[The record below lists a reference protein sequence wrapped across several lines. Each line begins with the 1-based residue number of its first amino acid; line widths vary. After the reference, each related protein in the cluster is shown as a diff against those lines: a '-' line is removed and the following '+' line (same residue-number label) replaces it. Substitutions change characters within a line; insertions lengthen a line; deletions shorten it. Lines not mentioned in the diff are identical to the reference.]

1 MNNFRKKTAL
11 MSLTL
16 TEMGDYKKC
25 IVSGAARFGWR
36 LTYMMRK
43 TINFSAVGF
52 AGLLIFSV
60 GERIASAQTR
70 VSIGVTETIET
81 YNPYGDSVSLL
92 YGIYSE
98 ITGPFCTYNFDK
110 GDFEGRL
117 AERWKIENPT
127 TWVFYLNK
135 NYKFNDGSPVTA
147 DDVVHSV
154 ITRVINDPQSKQKA
168 SVAPS
173 ITKAEAI
180 DKYTVKFITDK
191 PTAPLLSFVC
201 DRLIVTSKA
210 MYDKYGREA
219 ADKEHM
225 MGAGPYRLKELI
237 PGQRLV
243 IAKRPDHPEAKK
255 NPSAPDEIVYRV
267 MRETEQ
273 RVTALLNDEIQIAQ
287 FIPPHLRQ
295 RVEKTPNLRI
305 AAVDSVEIMFL
316 AMQPK
321 PPFDKKEVRQAVC
334 HAINRDQIISTILE
348 GFASRLDGPIGP
360 GQYGYDP
367 NLKPKMN
374 YDPERSKKLLA
385 QAGFPNGVDV
395 ELQTPVGRYTLDKQL
410 TEAMVPMLNAVGI
423 RARLLTPEWATL
435 WANVQKG
442 TVPFYYMGRG
452 SVQDPS
458 AALHQYF
465 TAETPRI
472 GYSNPKLDQILDK
485 ELGEFDPKKR
495 KQYLSQAMSIITEDA
510 PACFMWRHKLLWGLN
525 NRVQYKPLPDGRI
538 FGVEMKMVKK

>member
-1 MNNFRKKTAL
+1 MTRN
-11 MSLTL
+11 M
-16 TEMGDYKKC
+16 
-25 IVSGAARFGWR
+25 IR
-36 LTYMMRK
+36 LWV
-43 TINFSAVGF
+43 IGF
-52 AGLLIFSV
+52 AGVLAFSLNESTV
-60 GERIASAQTR
+60 RAQTR

-98 ITGPFCTYNFDK
+98 ITGPFCTYNFAK

-117 AERWKIENPT
+117 AERWKVENPT

-173 ITKAEAI
+173 IVKAEAV

-210 MYDKYGREA
+210 AYDKYGREA

-225 MGAGPYRLKELI
+225 MGGGPYRLKELI

-255 NPSAPDEIVYRV
+255 NPQAPDEIVYRV

-305 AAVDSVEIMFL
+305 TPVDSVEIMFL

-348 GFASRLDGPIGP
+348 GFASRLDGPIGQ

-374 YDPERSKKLLA
+374 YDPERAKKLLA
-385 QAGFPNGVDV
+385 QAGYPNGVDA

-423 RARLLTPEWATL
+423 RTKLLTPEWATL

-465 TAETPRI
+465 TTETPRI
-472 GYSNPKLDQILDK
+472 GYSNPKLDQVLEK

-538 FGVEMKMVKK
+538 FGVEMKVTKK

>member
-1 MNNFRKKTAL
+1 MPRRILQLWLITFFLATWAG
-11 MSLTL
+11 S
-16 TEMGDYKKC
+16 
-25 IVSGAARFGWR
+25 SPHAA
-36 LTYMMRK
+36 
-43 TINFSAVGF
+43 
-52 AGLLIFSV
+52 
-60 GERIASAQTR
+60 AQSR

-81 YNPYGDSVSLL
+81 HNPYGDSVSLL
-92 YGIYSE
+92 YGIFSE
-98 ITGPFCTYNFDK
+98 VTGPFCTYNYEK
-110 GDFEGRL
+110 SDFEGRL
-117 AERWKIENPT
+117 AERWKNENPT

-135 NYKFNDGSPVTA
+135 NYKFDDGSPVTA
-147 DDVVHSV
+147 EDVVHSV
-154 ITRVINDPQSKQKA
+154 MNRVIADPQSKQKA

-173 ITKAEAI
+173 IVKAEAV

-201 DRLIVTSKA
+201 DRLIITSKA
-210 MYDKYGREA
+210 MFDKYGRDV

-225 MGAGPYRLKELI
+225 LGAGPYRLKELI

-243 IAKRPDHPEAKK
+243 LVKRPDHPEAKR
-255 NPSAPDEIVYRV
+255 NPQAPDEIVYRI

-273 RVTALLNDEIQIAQ
+273 RVTALLNDEIQIGQ

-295 RVEKTPNLRI
+295 RVEKNPNLKLT
-305 AAVDSVEIMFL
+305 ATDSVEIMFL

-334 HAINRDQIISTILE
+334 HAINRDQLISTVME
-348 GFASRLDGPIGP
+348 GFASRLDGPVGP

-374 YDPERSKKLLA
+374 YDPELSKKLLT
-385 QAGFPNGVDV
+385 QAGFANGVDV

-410 TEAMVPMLNAVGI
+410 TEAMIPMLNAAGF
-423 RARLLTPEWATL
+423 RAKLLTPEWATL

-452 SVQDPS
+452 SIQDPS

-465 TAETPRI
+465 HTGETPRI
-472 GYSNPKLDQILDK
+472 GYSNPKLDEILNK
-485 ELGEFDPKKR
+485 EQAEFDPNKR
-495 KQYLSQAMSIITEDA
+495 KQYLSQAMSILTEDA
-510 PACFMWRHKLLWGLN
+510 PACFLWRHKLLWGLN
-525 NRVQYKPLPDGRI
+525 KRVEYKPLPDARI
-538 FGVEMKMVKK
+538 YGIEMKTVKK

>member
-1 MNNFRKKTAL
+1 MMN
-11 MSLTL
+11 
-16 TEMGDYKKC
+16 
-25 IVSGAARFGWR
+25 
-36 LTYMMRK
+36 
-43 TINFSAVGF
+43 
-52 AGLLIFSV
+52 
-60 GERIASAQTR
+60 
-70 VSIGVTETIET
+70 
-81 YNPYGDSVSLL
+81 
-92 YGIYSE
+92 
-98 ITGPFCTYNFDK
+98 
-110 GDFEGRL
+110 
-117 AERWKIENPT
+117 
-127 TWVFYLNK
+127 
-135 NYKFNDGSPVTA
+135 
-147 DDVVHSV
+147 
-154 ITRVINDPQSKQKA
+154 RVINDPQSKQKA
-168 SVAPS
+168 SVAGP
-173 ITKAEAI
+173 IIKAEAV
-180 DKYTVKFITDK
+180 DKQTVKFITDK
-191 PTAPLLSFVC
+191 PAAPLLGFVC

-210 MYDKYGREA
+210 MYDKYGKEV
-219 ADKEHM
+219 ADKEHL

-243 IAKRPDHPEAKK
+243 ITKRPDHPEAKK
-255 NPSAPDEIVYRV
+255 YRNAPDEVVFRV

-305 AAVDSVEIMFL
+305 TGTESIEIMFL

-334 HAINRDQIISTILE
+334 HAINRDQIISTLLE

-374 YDPERSKKLLA
+374 YDPEMSKKLLA
-385 QAGFPNGVDV
+385 QAGYPNGVDV

-410 TEAMVPMLNAVGI
+410 TESMIPMLNAAGF
-423 RARLLTPEWATL
+423 RAKLLTPEWPTL

-465 TAETPRI
+465 YSKETPRI
-472 GYSNPKLDQILDK
+472 GYSNPKLDELLDK
-485 ELGEFDPKKR
+485 EQQEFDPKKR
-495 KQYLSQAMSIITEDA
+495 KQYLSQAMSILTEDA
-510 PACFMWRHKLLWGLN
+510 PACFMWRHKLLWGIN
-525 NRVQYKPLPDGRI
+525 NRVEYKPLPDARI
-538 FGVEMKMVKK
+538 YAIDMTVKK

>member
-1 MNNFRKKTAL
+1 MFRKH
-11 MSLTL
+11 
-16 TEMGDYKKC
+16 KK
-25 IVSGAARFGWR
+25 RF
-36 LTYMMRK
+36 
-43 TINFSAVGF
+43 TIIFSALAF
-52 AGLLIFSV
+52 LLGNNVVAKS
-60 GERIASAQTR
+60 QTR
-70 VSIGVTETIET
+70 VSVGVTETIET
-81 YNPYGDSVSLL
+81 ANPYGDSVSLL
-92 YGIYSE
+92 YGIWSE
-98 ITGPFCTYNFDK
+98 ITGPFCTYNYQK

-117 AERWKIENPT
+117 AERWKVENPT

-147 DDVVHSV
+147 DDVVHSMM
-154 ITRVINDPQSKQKA
+154 TRVINDPQSKQKA
-168 SVAPS
+168 SVAGPV
-173 ITKAEAI
+173 IKAEAV
-180 DKYTVKFITDK
+180 DKQTVKFITDN
-191 PTAPLLSFVC
+191 PAAPLLGFVC
-201 DRLIVTSKA
+201 DRLIITSKA
-210 MYDKYGREA
+210 MYDKFGKDA

-225 MGAGPYRLKELI
+225 LGAGLYRLKELI

-243 IAKRPDHPEAKK
+243 IAKRTDHPEAKK
-255 NPSAPDEIVYRV
+255 YRNAPDEVVFRV

-273 RVTALLNDEIQIAQ
+273 RVTASLNDEIQIAQ

-305 AAVDSVEIMFL
+305 TGTDSIEIMFL

-334 HAINRDQIISTILE
+334 HAINRDQIISTLLE
-348 GFASRLDGPIGP
+348 GFASRLDGPVGP

-374 YDPERSKKLLA
+374 YDPESSKKLLA
-385 QAGFPNGVDV
+385 QAGYPNGVDV

-410 TEAMVPMLNAVGI
+410 TEAMIPMLNAAGF
-423 RARLLTPEWATL
+423 RAKLLTPEWPTL

-465 TAETPRI
+465 HSKETPRI
-472 GYSNPKLDQILDK
+472 GYSNPKLDELLDK
-485 ELGEFDPKKR
+485 EQQEFDPKKR
-495 KQYLSQAMSIITEDA
+495 RQYLSQAMSILTEDA
-510 PACFMWRHKLLWGLN
+510 PACFMWRHKLLWGIN
-525 NRVQYKPLPDGRI
+525 NRVDYKPLPDARI
-538 FGVEMKMVKK
+538 YAVDMAVKK